1 MPKVEE
7 KKQNMKNM
15 DSDGKKESKYE
26 KKEETKKQRKKET
39 KKVNKIERNKRRIRI
54 KMAVS

>member
-15 DSDGKKESKYE
+15 DSGKKESKYE
-26 KKEETKKQRKKET
+26 KKEETKKQRNKET
-39 KKVNKIERNKRRIRI
+39 KKQRK
-54 KMAVS
+54 

>member
-26 KKEETKKQRKKET
+26 KKEETTKQR
-39 KKVNKIERNKRRIRI
+39 
-54 KMAVS
+54 M